1 MTIQT
6 TEGWIG
12 VMWSSVDAVGVDMQ
26 PITDNNRF
34 YIIFFFLLIVI
45 ICLLFLNL
53 FVGIV
58 CETYN
63 TEKIL
68 LSLNHKLKSAEEVWI
83 NVQLQAYSAK
93 PVTYTEID
101 KPGVGACRNNI
112 IKLITHP
119 AFDWFIMGCILGN
132 TLILAVQWF

>member
-12 VMWSSVDAVGVDMQ
+12 VMWSSVDAVGVDME
-26 PITDNNRF
+26 PIRDWNRF
-34 YIIFFFLLIVI
+34 YIAFFFLLIVI

-63 TEKIL
+63 TEKSI
-68 LSLNHKLKSAEEVWI
+68 LSLNHKLKDAENTWI
-83 NVQLQAYSAK
+83 NVQLQAYAS
-93 PVTYTEID
+93 
-101 KPGVGACRNNI
+101 
-112 IKLITHP
+112 
-119 AFDWFIMGCILGN
+119 
-132 TLILAVQWF
+132 